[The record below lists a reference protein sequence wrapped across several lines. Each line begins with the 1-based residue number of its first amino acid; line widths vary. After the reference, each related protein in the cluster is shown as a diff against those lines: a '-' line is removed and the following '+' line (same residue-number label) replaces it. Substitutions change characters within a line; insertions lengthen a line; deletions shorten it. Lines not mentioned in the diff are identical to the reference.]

1 MAQSGTAAGRHAA
14 PRQAVVGT
22 APRTIAPQRDV
33 AGCDAAL
40 CAPALMKMGTI
51 VSPWRYDAT
60 FNFAQLLPGGVRE
73 PPILLR

>member
-1 MAQSGTAAGRHAA
+1 VGPCPQSPYQSAHDLPSAVFWADVSAMMCEKCLILLGA
-14 PRQAVVGT
+14 PR
-22 APRTIAPQRDV
+22 P
-33 AGCDAAL
+33 
-40 CAPALMKMGTI
+40 MKMGTI